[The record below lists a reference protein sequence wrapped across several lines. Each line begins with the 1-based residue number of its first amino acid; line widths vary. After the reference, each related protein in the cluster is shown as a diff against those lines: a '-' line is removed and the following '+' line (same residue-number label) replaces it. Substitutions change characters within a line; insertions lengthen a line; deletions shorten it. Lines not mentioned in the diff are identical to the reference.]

1 MKSLYIYILLS
12 LGAFTAAFAAEG
24 YRLPCGAVV
33 ERAEVNR
40 LRDSVVVSMRLD
52 LSQMEVG
59 TKLRGAGSRAARWR
73 RG

>member
-1 MKSLYIYILLS
+1 MKSLYISIALS
-12 LGAFTAAFAAEG
+12 LTVAAAAWADG
-24 YRLPCGAVV
+24 GHRLPCGAVV

-59 TKLRGAGSRAARWR
+59 TNCLPWR
-73 RG
+73 